1 MIDKNTRQVNILF
14 TSAGRR
20 TYIIHYFQ
28 QALQGRGKVFASNS
42 IYTYTLGQ
50 ADGHTLTPEI
60 YNPDYIPF
68 LLQYCKANS
77 ITAIIP
83 LFDIDLPILAKH
95 RTLFEQE
102 GITLVVSDYPVAQ
115 TCNDKWATYQLL
127 KQAGLNQP
135 PTFLSLAEATQAID
149 SGAIEFPLIVKPRWG
164 MGSIGIYTTRN
175 REELNVLYAKLRN
188 DIWDTALRF
197 ESAADKE
204 ASIIIQQQIKGQE
217 YGIEILNDLQ
227 GHYAATFAKKK
238 IAMRSG
244 ETDVAET
251 VDPTP
256 FLPIAQTLSSQL
268 RHRAMLDVDCF
279 VSPSGD
285 ITVLEMNCRFG
296 GQYPFTHNAGVNV
309 PLQLVRW
316 LQGLPTDPT
325 LLTQR
330 CGVRSC
336 KDINP
341 VIF

>member
-1 MIDKNTRQVNILF
+1 
-14 TSAGRR
+14 
-20 TYIIHYFQ
+20 
-28 QALQGRGKVFASNS
+28 
-42 IYTYTLGQ
+42 
-50 ADGHTLTPEI
+50 
-60 YNPDYIPF
+60 
-68 LLQYCKANS
+68 
-77 ITAIIP
+77 
-83 LFDIDLPILAKH
+83 
-95 RTLFEQE
+95 
-102 GITLVVSDYPVAQ
+102 
-115 TCNDKWATYQLL
+115 
-127 KQAGLNQP
+127 
-135 PTFLSLAEATQAID
+135 
-149 SGAIEFPLIVKPRWG
+149 
-164 MGSIGIYTTRN
+164 
-175 REELNVLYAKLRN
+175 
-188 DIWDTALRF
+188 
-197 ESAADKE
+197 
-204 ASIIIQQQIKGQE
+204 
-217 YGIEILNDLQ
+217 
-227 GHYAATFAKKK
+227 
-238 IAMRSG
+238 MRSG

-316 LQGLPTDPT
+316 LQGLPTDPA

>member
-1 MIDKNTRQVNILF
+1 MKYYSILLSALLLLAAGCSKEEVSTYD
-14 TSAGRR
+14 TSRCCLNLWVGTQAGAVYE
-20 TYIIHYFQ
+20 T
-28 QALQGRGKVFASNS
+28 
-42 IYTYTLGQ
+42 
-50 ADGHTLTPEI
+50 
-60 YNPDYIPF
+60 
-68 LLQYCKANS
+68 
-77 ITAIIP
+77 
-83 LFDIDLPILAKH
+83 
-95 RTLFEQE
+95 
-102 GITLVVSDYPVAQ
+102 
-115 TCNDKWATYQLL
+115 ATYNYSYAYEEGEVTFYAQISGMPSSHDRTFRLEAYGDDLEKIGNTIRTEEYVIPAGQIGGTYQVHFNTQLL
-127 KQAGLNQP
+127 SDPNLDNLYNDLVSA
-135 PTFLSLAEATQAID
+135 SAEA
-149 SGAIEFPLIVKPRWG
+149 GV
-164 MGSIGIYTTRN
+164 
-175 REELNVLYAKLRN
+175 
-188 DIWDTALRF
+188 
-197 ESAADKE
+197 
-204 ASIIIQQQIKGQE
+204 
-217 YGIEILNDLQ
+217 
-227 GHYAATFAKKK
+227 
-238 IAMRSG
+238 G

-316 LQGLPTDPT
+316 LQGLPTDPA

>member
-28 QALQGRGKVFASNS
+28 QALKGRGKVFASNS

-127 KQAGLNQP
+127 QQAGLNQP
-135 PTFLSLAEATQAID
+135 PTFLSLADATKAID
-149 SGAIEFPLIVKPRWG
+149 TGSVAFPLIVKPRWG

-256 FLPIAQTLSSQL
+256 FLPIAQTLSSHL

-316 LQGLPTDPT
+316 LQGLPTDPA